1 MQKQTS
7 CERLVSEEAAKI
19 IKQSGLAVGDHGL
32 YNEVTVRRLCQ
43 KHFTNM
49 FILHERQAELCSQY
63 HTVNP
68 FRESKRFY

>member
-19 IKQSGLAVGDHGL
+19 IKQSGLAVGDHGV

-49 FILHERQAELCSQY
+49 FILHERQY
-63 HTVNP
+63 HTVNR
-68 FRESKRFY
+68 FRETKRLY